1 MSHTEERN
9 LALTPRNVGT
19 RNRRPNRTIP
29 FELTA
34 IMTRFVSNLSA
45 IKAQFDLAEQLKA
58 DGNLQYKDI
67 LRSQVVF
74 LDSAFDFFMHEATK
88 YGMVQIFQGIW
99 EKTEKYN
106 NFTVRLGD
114 ISDVLRNSEQENW
127 FLNIVN
133 DTYAEDTFMSSEAVI
148 GQLNL
153 IGIKWH
159 PSG

>member
-1 MSHTEERN
+1 MDIG
-9 LALTPRNVGT
+9 LYPCIDQ
-19 RNRRPNRTIP
+19 P
-29 FELTA
+29 
-34 IMTRFVSNLSA
+34 MD
-45 IKAQFDLAEQLKA
+45 QFDLAEQLKA
-58 DGNLQYKDI
+58 DGNMQYKDI

>member
-1 MSHTEERN
+1 MSKIDGLISSQNT
-9 LALTPRNVGT
+9 L
-19 RNRRPNRTIP
+19 NRVLVYGI
-29 FELTA
+29 LY
-34 IMTRFVSNLSA
+34 A
-45 IKAQFDLAEQLKA
+45 IK
-58 DGNLQYKDI
+58 
-67 LRSQVVF
+67 
-74 LDSAFDFFMHEATK
+74 SARWKSAVL
-88 YGMVQIFQGIW
+88 MVQKAISIVQQIG
-99 EKTEKYN
+99 KVL
-106 NFTVRLGD
+106 VRLGD

>member
-1 MSHTEERN
+1 
-9 LALTPRNVGT
+9 
-19 RNRRPNRTIP
+19 
-29 FELTA
+29 
-34 IMTRFVSNLSA
+34 
-45 IKAQFDLAEQLKA
+45 
-58 DGNLQYKDI
+58 
-67 LRSQVVF
+67 
-74 LDSAFDFFMHEATK
+74 MHEATK

-106 NFTVRLGD
+106 NFAVRLGD